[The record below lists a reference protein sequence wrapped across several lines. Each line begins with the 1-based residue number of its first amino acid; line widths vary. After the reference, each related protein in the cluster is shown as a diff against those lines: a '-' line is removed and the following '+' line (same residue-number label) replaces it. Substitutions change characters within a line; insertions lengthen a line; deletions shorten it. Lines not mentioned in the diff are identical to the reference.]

1 MWFTRVIYYVLMMYI
16 SDMLRGRVSVPP
28 VFWLVAV
35 FAMLVAVFAMLVA
48 VFVEM
53 FVRTVGVVTNPFA
66 CGYPAT

>member
-1 MWFTRVIYYVLMMYI
+1 MYYVLMMYI
-16 SDMLRGRVSVPP
+16 NDMLRGRVSVPP
-28 VFWLVAV
+28 VFWLIAV
-35 FAMLVAVFAMLVA
+35 FALLVA